1 MGGGDYWWVWPFP
14 SGEDRVHSVELADAL
29 WSSPER
35 FPIPLQALPS
45 GEGPDFCSGGRTEG
59 RVSDA
64 LHRHHG
70 AAPAAAEPAGSGDRA
85 QGTEKGA
92 EKGVIWLCVTWL
104 PTHWHTVALPS
115 FLSRPHLRL
124 AWWLVAQQEL
134 WRSSLRVVLCNAFS
148 QSLKKGWLAHMVGK
162 EVNGLQSWKRSPS
175 SLPPPRGTLLSR
187 RAGGTRRRLP
197 AERIAC
203 TASQRGE
210 GFVGVVT
217 EGRPPSPPPKWGAVL
232 SYQPRRAARGSARP
246 SAPGAS
252 FLPLCQLSAVVQIYM
267 YVFYKCIYM
276 CRWIY
281 LCVCLLAPCTLKQ

>member
-217 EGRPPSPPPKWGAVL
+217 EGRPPSPPPSGGLCCPTSPAGLLGAPHAPVL
-232 SYQPRRAARGSARP
+232 RAHP
-246 SAPGAS
+246 SCLCAS
-252 FLPLCQLSAVVQIYM
+252 CLQSFRYTCTCSISVYTCVGGYICVFACWLPV
-267 YVFYKCIYM
+267 
-276 CRWIY
+276 
-281 LCVCLLAPCTLKQ
+281 P